1 MKSQAYKNILDQMHE
16 ELKGFSASSDS
27 LSGYIYEK
35 RFREITDKYNK
46 KLFQA
51 SQGNVSP
58 SKNKKHSVQTSF
70 GKVDVKK
77 KDIP

>member
-1 MKSQAYKNILDQMHE
+1 MY
-16 ELKGFSASSDS
+16 G
-27 LSGYIYEK
+27 SGCWNS
-35 RFREITDKYNK
+35 TDKYNK
-46 KLFQA
+46 KLFQV

-77 KDIP
+77 RTFHES